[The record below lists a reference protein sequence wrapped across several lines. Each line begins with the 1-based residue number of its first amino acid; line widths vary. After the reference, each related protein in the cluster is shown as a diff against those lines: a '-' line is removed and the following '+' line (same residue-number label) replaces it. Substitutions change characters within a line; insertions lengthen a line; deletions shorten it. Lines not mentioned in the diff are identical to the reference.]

1 MFYKIIIIII
11 FSFIFSMK
19 LSTSSKSDAINKGLQ
34 GTSVS
39 EGLPGTGYETGKL
52 SKFQKGLKLLKK
64 GIKLD
69 KKNKSEKA
77 NKSYKKAFEYFMAEH
92 RENSS
97 NPDIINYLGY
107 ISEKLGDNKNAEI
120 YYLLGLSIDPNHI
133 ELNELLFKLY
143 VQTNRINLAKE
154 RLKVLENC
162 NCSQYQ
168 LLKKIIVQ

>member
-11 FSFIFSMK
+11 FSFIFLIK
-19 LSTSSKSDAINKGLQ
+19 LSTASKSDAINKGLQ

-52 SKFQKGLKLLKK
+52 SKFQKGLKLVKK

-77 NKSYKKAFEYFMAEH
+77 KKIYKKAFEYFMAVH
-92 RENSS
+92 NENSS

-107 ISEKLGDNKNAEI
+107 ISEKLGDKKNAEI
-120 YYLLGLSIDPNHI
+120 YYLLGLSIEPNHI

>member
-11 FSFIFSMK
+11 ISLIFSTK
-19 LSTSSKSDAINKGLQ
+19 ISADTSGSGNL
-34 GTSVS
+34 
-39 EGLPGTGYETGKL
+39 EGLPGTGYETGKV
-52 SKFQKGLKLLKK
+52 SKFQKGLKLVKK

-77 NKSYKKAFEYFMAEH
+77 KKNYKKAFEYFISEH
-92 RENSS
+92 NENSS

-107 ISEKLGDNKNAEI
+107 VSEKLGDKKNAEI

-154 RLKVLENC
+154 RLKALENC
-162 NCSQYQ
+162 NCKQYQ
-168 LLKKIIVQ
+168 LLKKIVVQ

>member
-19 LSTSSKSDAINKGLQ
+19 LSTDSKSDAINKGLQ

-52 SKFQKGLKLLKK
+52 SKFQKGLKLVKK
-64 GIKLD
+64 GIKLE

-77 NKSYKKAFEYFMAEH
+77 KKKYKKAFEYFMSEH
-92 RENSS
+92 SENSS

-107 ISEKLGDNKNAEI
+107 ISEKLGDKKNAEI

-168 LLKKIIVQ
+168 LLKKIIAK

>member
-19 LSTSSKSDAINKGLQ
+19 LSTDSKSDAINKGLQ

-39 EGLPGTGYETGKL
+39 KGLQGTGYETGKL
-52 SKFQKGLKLLKK
+52 SKFQKGLKLVKK

-92 RENSS
+92 NENSS
-97 NPDIINYLGY
+97 NPDVINYLGY
-107 ISEKLGDNKNAEI
+107 ISEKLGDKKNAEI
-120 YYLLGLSIDPNHI
+120 YYLLGLSIEPNHI

>member
-11 FSFIFSMK
+11 ISLIFSSK
-19 LSTSSKSDAINKGLQ
+19 LSSDTSNSDNLK
-34 GTSVS
+34 
-39 EGLPGTGYETGKL
+39 GLPGTGYETGKL
-52 SKFQKGLKLLKK
+52 SKFQKGLKLVKK

-77 NKSYKKAFEYFMAEH
+77 KRNYKKAFEYFMSEH
-92 RENSS
+92 NENSS

-107 ISEKLGDNKNAEI
+107 ISEKLGDKKNAEI
-120 YYLLGLSIDPNHI
+120 YYLLGLSIEPNHI

>member
-19 LSTSSKSDAINKGLQ
+19 LSTASKSDAINKGLQ

-52 SKFQKGLKLLKK
+52 SKFQKGLKLVKK

-77 NKSYKKAFEYFMAEH
+77 KKIYKKAFEYFMAVH
-92 RENSS
+92 NENSS

-107 ISEKLGDNKNAEI
+107 ISEKLGDKKNAEI
-120 YYLLGLSIDPNHI
+120 YYLLGLSIEPNHI

>member
-19 LSTSSKSDAINKGLQ
+19 LSTGSKSDAINKGLQ

-52 SKFQKGLKLLKK
+52 SKFQKGLKLVKK

-77 NKSYKKAFEYFMAEH
+77 MKKYKKAFEYFMSEH
-92 RENSS
+92 SENSS

-107 ISEKLGDNKNAEI
+107 ISEKLGDKKNAEI

-143 VQTNRINLAKE
+143 VQTNRIDLAKE
-154 RLKVLENC
+154 RLKALENC